1 MIAKEPARSDDEYWV
16 ADDASRP
23 VLLVDQAADAIT
35 EALHLVRNGAELDD
49 RDLAAAGV
57 ALRDLLG
64 GVGELAE
71 LLSSSVAKYAE
82 DDPVEVGRIED
93 RLETLRDTAQHAQRA
108 AEDVEQS
115 SVALHPDSSAEG

>member
-1 MIAKEPARSDDEYWV
+1 MIAEEPVRSSDEYWV

-35 EALHLVRNGAELDD
+35 EALHLVRNGADLDD

-64 GVGELAE
+64 GVGELAD

-82 DDPVEVGRIED
+82 TDPLEVGRIED

-108 AEDVEQS
+108 AEDLEQS
-115 SVALHPDSSAEG
+115 SAALQPNADPS